1 MANTK
6 ITKKATRQLV
16 YKKIEGALAKIKGEV
31 KEKKFD
37 KKLHKASNILAKD
50 IVKAAK
56 KDPPKK
62 AAAKKAKA
70 AKKDPPKKAAAKKV
84 KAQKKDVV
92 KKTALKKNKTEKPF
106 AKKVKAKKAAKKAK
120 KSQPKQGNALAV
132 SNVDQI
138 SETVT
143 P

>member
-62 AAAKKAKA
+62 GA
-70 AKKDPPKKAAAKKV
+70 AKKDPHKKAAAKKAAAKKV
-84 KAQKKDVV
+84 KAKKKAVI
-92 KKTALKKNKTEKPF
+92 KKTAAKKTKSEKPD
-106 AKKVKAKKAAKKAK
+106 AKKIKSKKAAKKAK
-120 KSQPKQGNALAV
+120 NRQPKPGNV
-132 SNVDQI
+132 SAGTDVDQI

>member
-62 AAAKKAKA
+62 AAAKKVKAKKKDVIKKTA
-70 AKKDPPKKAAAKKV
+70 AKKS
-84 KAQKKDVV
+84 
-92 KKTALKKNKTEKPF
+92 KTEKPV

-120 KSQPKQGNALAV
+120 NIQPKQGNVPAV
-132 SNVDQI
+132 SDVDQI

>member
-62 AAAKKAKA
+62 AAAKKVKAKKKAVIKKTA
-70 AKKDPPKKAAAKKV
+70 AKKTKSEKPDAKKI
-84 KAQKKDVV
+84 KS
-92 KKTALKKNKTEKPF
+92 
-106 AKKVKAKKAAKKAK
+106 KKAAKKAK
-120 KSQPKQGNALAV
+120 NSQPKPDNFSSGTD
-132 SNVDQI
+132 VDQI
-138 SETVT
+138 S
-143 P
+143 

>member
-62 AAAKKAKA
+62 AAAKKAA
-70 AKKDPPKKAAAKKV
+70 
-84 KAQKKDVV
+84 
-92 KKTALKKNKTEKPF
+92 
-106 AKKVKAKKAAKKAK
+106 AKKVKAKKKTVSKKTAAKKTKSEKPDAKKIKSKKAAKKAK
-120 KSQPKQGNALAV
+120 NSQPKPDNFSSGTD
-132 SNVDQI
+132 VDQI
-138 SETVT
+138 S
-143 P
+143 